1 MKRFLLAC
9 FLCFVMASCT
19 DEEPLPGSNDR
30 EKFLGTWNVSANG
43 SQSGHLAYTI
53 EIIAGNS
60 SPEQVVMKNFDFQG
74 NGTSTLAEV
83 DGNSLAILNSP
94 PQVFGNDTIAGTGSY
109 NNDQITFNYTVRD
122 GITTDV
128 VTATATR

>member
-1 MKRFLLAC
+1 MIKRQTLNIFLGTVLELPSLNNMSMKRLLFVC
-9 FLCFVMASCT
+9 FLSFALASCT
-19 DEEPLPGSNDR
+19 DEDPLPGSNDR

-74 NGTSTLAEV
+74 NNTSTLAEV
-83 DGNSLAILNSP
+83 GGNSLAILNSP
-94 PQVFGNDTIAGTGSY
+94 AQVFGNDTIAGTGSY
-109 NNDQITFNYTVRD
+109 SN
-122 GITTDV
+122 
-128 VTATATR
+128 